1 MGQSLFE
8 IQTDRVQLT
17 WGQSKATVP
26 HAKLPDVAH
35 TPYGLDILSATPP
48 HRLTFARDTSS
59 APDRLFE
66 QTDYTVLLKSIDGDR
81 VQLRHMDP
89 SLSEALHYDTSHTIG
104 HGVLNFGSQIGRS
117 RFVIEIAGQPHL
129 TFEVEVFPSKID
141 YQTDYVALRDDLEML
156 QRGLIASYLRATYQ
170 QSHSVS
176 EELASTSSWLAILAS
191 VMDDLTTAVA
201 FVREHPYRHTKH
213 WPTRLKASKITR
225 VTPATRNAL
234 RIENAGSVSS
244 FSDAADIYLPTAKA
258 RYTLDTPEHRWLA
271 FHLQHAVRAIQ
282 RIIDRLPHRTTPRQ
296 RVIREHLDAWRHEL
310 RMLLRKPPFQ
320 ALAHQTKRPL
330 PSLTLQRAPGYR
342 EAYQACLA
350 LRNGLS
356 LASGS
361 ILLSIKDLYLLYE
374 YWCFITLLRLL
385 ADLSG
390 DETPLARLLITHQNG
405 LDLHLRKG
413 QRQTFTFRGQEEKHV
428 VCTYNP
434 RYSGRGY
441 LVPQQ
446 PDFALTVLSPSHPA
460 RRYILDAKY
469 RLNQSPGYIR
479 RFGIPGPPVDA
490 LNALHRY
497 RDAILD
503 EESDGGPNK
512 RTVLQAIALFP
523 YREPDP
529 GVFAQS
535 QLNNA
540 LKDVGVGAIPLLPNA
555 TEHLKTWLEALLNA

>member
-8 IQTDRVQLT
+8 IHTDRVQLT

-26 HAKLPDVAH
+26 HAKLPAVARK
-35 TPYGLDILSATPP
+35 PYGLHVLSAPSP
-48 HRLTFARDTSS
+48 HRLTLTRNTSS
-59 APDRLFE
+59 DPDKLFE
-66 QTDYTVLLKSIDGDR
+66 QTDYTVLLKSMDGNR

-89 SLSEALHYDTSHTIG
+89 SLSGALHYDTSHTIG

-117 RFVIEIAGQPHL
+117 RFVIELAGQPHL

-141 YQTDYVALRDDLEML
+141 YQTDYVALRDDLETL

-176 EELASTSSWLAILAS
+176 EERASMPSWLAILAS
-191 VMDDLTTAVA
+191 AVDDLTTAVA
-201 FVREHPYRHTKH
+201 FIREHPYRHTKQ
-213 WPTRLKASKITR
+213 WPTRLKASTITR
-225 VTPATRNAL
+225 VTPATRSAM
-234 RIENAGSVSS
+234 RVQKAGRVSS
-244 FSDAADIYLPTAKA
+244 FSDAANIYLPTAKA

-282 RIIDRLPHRTTPRQ
+282 RIIARLPHRTTPRQ
-296 RVIREHLDAWRHEL
+296 RVIREHLDAWRDEL
-310 RMLLRKPPFQ
+310 DLLLRKPPFQ

-361 ILLSIKDLYLLYE
+361 ILLSVKDLHLLYE
-374 YWCFITLLRLL
+374 YWCFIILLRLL
-385 ADLSG
+385 ADLSR
-390 DETPLARLLITHQNG
+390 DETPLAQLLVTHQNG

-413 QRQTFTFRGQEEKHV
+413 QRQTFTFRGQEEKYV

-434 RYSGRGY
+434 RFSGKGY

-446 PDFALTVLSPSHPA
+446 PDFALTVSSPSHPT

-469 RLNQSPGYIR
+469 RLDQSPSYVR
-479 RFGIPGPPVDA
+479 RFGMPGPPVDA
-490 LNALHRY
+490 LNTLHRY
-497 RDAILD
+497 RDAILG
-503 EESDGGPNK
+503 EESDGSPNK

-523 YREPDP
+523 YRETDP

-540 LKDVGVGAIPLLPNA
+540 LKDVGVGAIPILPNA
-555 TEHLKTWLEALLNA
+555 TEHLKTWLEALLDA